1 MTSALLL
8 NIQKTSSVAFG
19 KSVFGGVRA
28 HREPLGG
35 TSKDENLEHPTPA
48 PLRDVWVFKYFH
60 GGTPPTPKNTLSTYL
75 SGGTARAENIGGSAP
90 AHGGGT
96 FFS

>member
-35 TSKDENLEHPTPA
+35 ASKDENLEHPTPA

-60 GGTPPTPKNTLSTYL
+60 GGT
-75 SGGTARAENIGGSAP
+75 
-90 AHGGGT
+90 